1 MIALLLLPLSVF
13 LIWIC
18 YRSVKRKRLIENVP
32 TTPVAGIV
40 MGLNEVTGTVQC
52 EQPLKGHL
60 SELPCAWYSYRIEEF
75 YQRTSTTTDDEG
87 NEEED
92 VDEGWDLVHSG
103 SESCPFQLV
112 DTSGSVRV
120 VPAGAECTGNEV
132 LERRVERQPVDL
144 LERPTGLNRR
154 KPPPGALDLADHR
167 AANNYDGG
175 ADRFDLLE
183 GDDPLFADIPR
194 RQHKGG
200 TGYYRMREHIIAAGD
215 ELYVLASG
223 RCREDV
229 AEPELAHDEIDDVF
243 VLSVDGEA
251 AVVRAELWTSIIS
264 FFAALGALL
273 AAAWLAD
280 QDGKIALSLPRDLVA
295 IACLY
300 LALAAAGYAVLLY
313 NGLVDVRHRVLRSWS
328 LIDVQLKRRHDL
340 IPRLAE
346 CVAGFAAHEQEVQ
359 DVIAGLRS
367 GKPGKGSAGVPSNK
381 QVRRGAKT
389 ARAQR
394 KAMGQLLA
402 LGEAYPDLKG
412 SAVYQEL
419 HTNLVDTE
427 DRIALARRF
436 FNDSVTAYNDRIGT
450 LPDLLVARLARLTPA
465 RLYAAD
471 GDAAKPVAVEMG

>member
-13 LIWIC
+13 LVWIC
-18 YRSVKRKRLIENVP
+18 YRSLKRKRLIENVP

-40 MGLNEVTGTVQC
+40 MGLNEVIGTVQC
-52 EQPLKGHL
+52 EQPLVAHL

-75 YQRTSTTTDDEG
+75 YQRTSTSTDDDG
-87 NEEED
+87 NEEEE
-92 VDEGWDLVHSG
+92 VDEGWELVHSNA
-103 SESCPFQLV
+103 ESCPFLLV
-112 DTSGSVRV
+112 DDSGSVRV
-120 VPAGAECTGNEV
+120 VPDRAECTGNEV
-132 LERRVERQPVDL
+132 LERRVERQPMDL
-144 LERPTGLNRR
+144 LERRSSLNRR

-167 AANNYDGG
+167 AADNYDGG

-183 GDDPLFADIPR
+183 DDDALFADIPR
-194 RQHKGG
+194 RHHKGG
-200 TGYYRMREHIIAAGD
+200 TGYYRMREYIIAPGD

-243 VLSVDGEA
+243 VLSVKGEA

-280 QDGKIALSLPRDLVA
+280 QDGKIALTLPRDMVA

-300 LALAAAGYAVLLY
+300 LALASLGYGVLLY
-313 NGLVDVRHRVLRSWS
+313 NGLVDVRHRVLRSWT

-346 CVAGFAAHEQEVQ
+346 CVAGYAAHEQEVQ
-359 DVIAGLRS
+359 NVIAGIRS
-367 GKPGKGSAGVPSNK
+367 GKLGKGSGGVPSNK

-389 ARAQR
+389 ARTQR
-394 KAMGQLLA
+394 RAMGKLLA

-436 FNDSVTAYNDRIGT
+436 FNDSVTAYNDRIAT
-450 LPDLLVARLARLTPA
+450 VPDLFVARLARLTPA

-471 GDAAKPVAVEMG
+471 EGETEAVAVEMG